1 MSATT
6 TPSVDATR
14 HRAVPRR
21 VIPRAVL
28 GIALAAAALAQ
39 PPQAKLTQA
48 EAEAAVTAVVPE
60 LQAICGF
67 AFRERVPVTVID
79 DRKAREY
86 ALARFRRLTPE
97 AKIRA
102 DQSAFR
108 LLGLIPPDLDVLK
121 TLLDVLEEQA
131 GGYYDPGTKSFYLLA
146 DMPKEMTAL
155 LTAHEMTHALED
167 QRYDIDGRL
176 AKVIDDDDASFALSA
191 LVEGSATIAA
201 AVYVA
206 KGVASG
212 KLDPDRIGGMG
223 QAVPT
228 ERLNAMPEVMRRQ
241 LLGPYVLGMTFLV
254 RGRVE
259 KLQEGFP
266 KGGVDAAWARPPQ
279 SSEQILHPEK
289 YWDPARRDDPKRVAI
304 PNPSRVLG
312 KGFTRAGS
320 GVLGELVLGS
330 LVGAKTPEPAELASG
345 LVPWTNAA
353 ASGWAGDRYEL
364 WTSGDAAVLLLET
377 VWDTEND
384 AAEFAAALPRDRS
397 AFAFRRAGVR
407 VGIVA
412 GAPRDRCPALL
423 SLLVKR

>member
-1 MSATT
+1 MIS
-6 TPSVDATR
+6 
-14 HRAVPRR
+14 RA
-21 VIPRAVL
+21 AF
-28 GIALAAAALAQ
+28 GIVLAAVALN
-39 PPQAKLTQA
+39 PHPQAKLTQA

-60 LQAICGF
+60 LQAIRGF
-67 AFRERVPVTVID
+67 AFREQVPVTVID

-97 AKIRA
+97 ATIRA

-108 LLGLIPPDLDVLK
+108 LLGLVPPNLDLLK

-146 DMPKEMTAL
+146 DMPKEMIAL

-191 LVEGSATIAA
+191 VVEGSATIAA
-201 AVYVA
+201 AIYVA
-206 KGVASG
+206 KRAAAGR
-212 KLDPDRIGGMG
+212 LDPDRVGGMG

-228 ERLNAMPEVMRRQ
+228 DRLSAMPEVLRRQ
-241 LLGPYVLGMTFLV
+241 LLGPYVLGMRFLA
-254 RGRVE
+254 RGRVDR
-259 KLQEGFP
+259 LQEGFP
-266 KGGVDAAWARPPQ
+266 RRDVDAAWAHLPQ

-304 PNPSRVLG
+304 PNPSRILG

-320 GVLGELVLGS
+320 GVLGELTLGS
-330 LVGAKTPEPAELASG
+330 LVGAKTPEPAELASDV
-345 LVPWTNAA
+345 VPWTNAA
-353 ASGWAGDRYEL
+353 ASGWGGDRYEL
-364 WTSGDAAVLLLET
+364 WTNGDAAVLLLAT

-384 AAEFAAALPRDRS
+384 AAEFAAALPRDRA
-397 AFAFRRAGVR
+397 AFTFRRMGVR

-412 GAPRDRCPALL
+412 GAGGDRRPALL
-423 SLLVKR
+423 SLLVKP

>member
-1 MSATT
+1 MK
-6 TPSVDATR
+6 R
-14 HRAVPRR
+14 
-21 VIPRAVL
+21 
-28 GIALAAAALAQ
+28 IALVAALGLAVVAPAQ
-39 PPQAKLTQA
+39 VSKATLTQA

-60 LQAICGF
+60 LQAIRGLV
-67 AFRERVPVTVID
+67 FREKVPVTVID

-108 LLGLIPPDLDVLK
+108 LLGLIPPQLDVLK

-146 DMPKEMTAL
+146 DMPKEMIAL

-191 LVEGSATIAA
+191 VVEGSATVAS

-206 KGVASG
+206 KGVAAG
-212 KLDPDRIGGMG
+212 TLEPDRIGSVS

-228 ERLNAMPEVMRRQ
+228 ERLNAMPDVMKRQ
-241 LLGPYVLGMTFLV
+241 LLGPYVLGMTFLA

-259 KLQEGFP
+259 GLQAGFP
-266 KGGVDAAWARPPQ
+266 KEDVDAAWAHPPQ

-289 YWDPARRDDPKRVAI
+289 YWNPAQRDDPKHVAI
-304 PNPSRVLG
+304 PNPSRILG
-312 KGFTRAGS
+312 KGWTRAGS
-320 GVLGELVLGS
+320 GVLGELTLGC
-330 LVGAKTPEPAELASG
+330 LVGARTPGPADLASG
-345 LVPWTNAA
+345 TVPWTNAA
-353 ASGWAGDRYEL
+353 ASGWGGDRYEL
-364 WTSGDAAVLLLET
+364 WTRGDAAVVLVST
-377 VWDTEND
+377 VWDTATD
-384 AAEFAAALPRDRS
+384 ASEFAAALPRDRS
-397 AFAFRRAGVR
+397 AFAFLKAGAK

-412 GAPRDRCPALL
+412 GDAGDRRKALL
-423 SLLVKR
+423 SLLVKP

>member
-1 MSATT
+1 MRSIAL
-6 TPSVDATR
+6 V
-14 HRAVPRR
+14 
-21 VIPRAVL
+21 AVL
-28 GIALAAAALAQ
+28 GLSALALAED
-39 PPQAKLTQA
+39 PKGKLTQA

-60 LQAICGF
+60 LQEIRGLT
-67 AFRERVPVTVID
+67 FREKVPVTVID
-79 DRKAREY
+79 DRKARDY

-108 LLGLIPPDLDVLK
+108 LLGLVPPDLDVLK

-191 LVEGSATIAA
+191 LVEGSATIASA
-201 AVYVA
+201 IYVA
-206 KGVASG
+206 KAAAEGR
-212 KLDPDRIGGMG
+212 LDPDRIGSVG

-228 ERLNAMPEVMRRQ
+228 QRLDAMPEVLRRQ
-241 LLGPYVLGMTFLV
+241 LLGPYVLGMAFLA

-259 KLQEGFP
+259 GLQAGFP
-266 KGGVDAAWARPPQ
+266 RKDVDGAWAHPPQ

-289 YWDPARRDDPKRVAI
+289 YWDPAQRDDPKRVAI
-304 PNPSRVLG
+304 PNPSRILG
-312 KGFTRAGS
+312 KGWTRAGS
-320 GVLGELVLGS
+320 GVLGELTLGS
-330 LVGAKTPEPAELASG
+330 LVGATTPGSADLATSA
-345 LVPWTNAA
+345 VPWTNAA
-353 ASGWAGDRYEL
+353 AAGWGGDRYEV
-364 WTSGDAAVLLLET
+364 WTKGDAAVVLLAT
-377 VWDTEND
+377 VWDSTTD
-384 AAEFAAALPRDRS
+384 AVEFTAALPRGR
-397 AFAFRRAGVR
+397 ATLGFRQAGAK

-412 GAPRDRCPALL
+412 GISGDKREALL
-423 SLLVKR
+423 QLLVKP